1 MQHRDNYNQ
10 YNAMQSQPQ
19 AHSFTFQ
26 SSTVSYGGANGSYYT
41 SSKTRRMG
49 SDGVSNCERF
59 SIFFSFHS
67 CRASNLRLLCEQ
79 LAFEES
85 KEADT
90 TSGQATHR
98 VSKGLRNK
106 VFFGCH
112 LVFVADVS
120 FIFWV
125 RILDHQFH
133 DVSRTLTFRI
143 LLLGPFNY

>member
-1 MQHRDNYNQ
+1 SNEPYVEDPDDEVEEKSSKHLQHRDNYNQ

-49 SDGVSNCERF
+49 SDG
-59 SIFFSFHS
+59 
-67 CRASNLRLLCEQ
+67 

-90 TSGQATHR
+90 TSGQA
-98 VSKGLRNK
+98 
-106 VFFGCH
+106 
-112 LVFVADVS
+112 
-120 FIFWV
+120 
-125 RILDHQFH
+125 
-133 DVSRTLTFRI
+133 
-143 LLLGPFNY
+143 